1 MHIYDAARFP
11 PSRPGSRM
19 QANAGVADYRRLQQR
34 IGTTRTVVVQPA
46 AYGTDNA
53 VTLDAIARL
62 GNARGVA
69 VVFPDVGDGELRAL
83 DAGGVRGIRFTVF
96 DPATAVTRIDMI
108 EPLARRMADIG
119 WHVQIHMRGDQIV
132 ATPTCCGGCPRPS
145 SSTTWAAVP
154 LPEGTSHAAFKV
166 VRELL
171 DKGNAWVKLSGAYQD
186 TKIGPPTYADATA
199 LARAYVA
206 AAPER
211 MVWGSDWPHPTETDK
226 PDDALLLDLLS
237 EWAPDARPAG
247 ASSSI
252 TRKLCT
258 GFRDGVSEGQQATA
272 ASSIRNWG
280 RGPRQWCAARV
291 GSAQSSPNWP
301 ARRSQ
306 VTRRRCGSVS
316 ARKCTW
322 TSLAPSC
329 APRWRTRAR
338 LSVGASS
345 WPQPMCSTWRWPSL
359 LRCTSR
365 YMALGSGGH
374 SIRL

>member
-1 MHIYDAARFP
+1 MAMQSDAVPNSAGTERPKLQAPPGACDCHMHIYDAERFP

-62 GNARGVA
+62 GKARGVA

-83 DAGGVRGIRFTVF
+83 EAGGVRGIRFTVF

-132 ATPTCCGGCPRPS
+132 ANADLLRRLPS
-145 SSTTWAAVP
+145 TIVIDHMGRVP
-154 LPEGTSHAAFKV
+154 LPAGTSHAAFKV
-166 VRELL
+166 VRELI

-211 MVWGSDWPHPTETDK
+211 TVWGSDWPHPTETDK

-237 EWAPDARPAG
+237 EWAPDAA
-247 ASSSI
+247 
-252 TRKLCT
+252 
-258 GFRDGVSEGQQATA
+258 
-272 ASSIRNWG
+272 
-280 RGPRQWCAARV
+280 
-291 GSAQSSPNWP
+291 
-301 ARRSQ
+301 
-306 VTRRRCGSVS
+306 TRRRILVDNPHVLYGFSE
-316 ARKCTW
+316 A
-322 TSLAPSC
+322 A
-329 APRWRTRAR
+329 
-338 LSVGASS
+338 
-345 WPQPMCSTWRWPSL
+345 
-359 LRCTSR
+359 
-365 YMALGSGGH
+365 
-374 SIRL
+374 